1 MRQYLVHAY
10 GVNPGQAIPFPFN
23 GVIHLEDH
31 EVFDAATLVT
41 SQQLLSEQNGGIEV
55 KIVAFQA
62 LEQRNVDRPRDWLS
76 PTGVQLNE
84 CGTILPPVDS
94 PLLIEITPG
103 VLVRALRPE
112 HAEHKGDQLTFNLE
126 SGGKFTGRPAW
137 THP

>member
-55 KIVAFQA
+55 KIVAFQP
-62 LEQRNVDRPRDWLS
+62 LETAAVAPAQIPADL
-76 PTGVQLNE
+76 QLNE
-84 CGTILPPVDS
+84 CGTVLPPVDS
-94 PLLIEITPG
+94 PLLIEIAPG
-103 VLVRALRPE
+103 VLLKALRPE
-112 HAEHKGDQLTFNLE
+112 YAEHKGDQLLFNLE
-126 SGGKFTGRPAW
+126 NGGRYIGRPRW
-137 THP
+137 THV

>member
-23 GVIHLEDH
+23 GVIRLEDH
-31 EVFDAATLVT
+31 EVFDSAALVT

-62 LEQRNVDRPRDWLS
+62 LETAAVAPAQV
-76 PTGVQLNE
+76 PTDLQLNE
-84 CGTILPPVDS
+84 CGTTLPPVDS
-94 PLLIEITPG
+94 LLLIEIAPG
-103 VLVRALRPE
+103 VLLRALRPE
-112 HAEHKGDQLTFNLE
+112 YAEHKGDQLLFNLAN
-126 SGGKFTGRPAW
+126 GGRYIGRPRW